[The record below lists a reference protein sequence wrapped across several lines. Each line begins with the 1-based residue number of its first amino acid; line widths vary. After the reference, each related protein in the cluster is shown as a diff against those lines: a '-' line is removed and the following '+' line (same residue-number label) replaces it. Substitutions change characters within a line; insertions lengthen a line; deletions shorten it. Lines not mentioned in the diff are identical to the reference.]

1 MHLGAHG
8 REGILQGVQ
17 RCGTSTL
24 SDWKKACLAGI
35 GGRESKA
42 EDKKL
47 AEAEEKLQKVQEII
61 CRKEMEIELLKK
73 RAALLKRD
81 GLWTLVDADSSVLS
95 VSEQCRILG
104 LPRSYTKTIQVDRRM

>member
-1 MHLGAHG
+1 M
-8 REGILQGVQ
+8 Q

-47 AEAEEKLQKVQEII
+47 AEAEEKLQKVHTGDHLQE
-61 CRKEMEIELLKK
+61 RNGDRAPKK
-73 RAALLKRD
+73 KSSASEDGRA
-81 GLWTLVDADSSVLS
+81 VDACGCRQ
-95 VSEQCRILG
+95 QCAFRKRTVQD
-104 LPRSYTKTIQVDRRM
+104 PRAPQELY